1 MKLTESQKNQ
11 IYNENMYVDDW
22 EWIPCINHVL
32 SVLGYKD
39 SLVHDE
45 NYEVVKWSTEEEE

>member
-22 EWIPCINHVL
+22 EWVPCINHVL

-45 NYEVVKWSTEEEE
+45 NYEVVKWSTEEE